1 MLIMQFLNPEL
12 LYLVHKMQIKLTKDT
27 MIAGVPTNS
36 GTIIE
41 VEDHVARLLINS
53 NKGIAVIEPCETK
66 PVTKKVEEVKESVNL
81 TEMTKSQ
88 LVEYATSIGLS
99 LDMSLNKQTLITQ
112 IEEST

>member
-1 MLIMQFLNPEL
+1 
-12 LYLVHKMQIKLTKDT
+12 MQIKLTKDT

>member
-1 MLIMQFLNPEL
+1 MQFLNPEL